1 MGILGDIDSVID
13 KADVFINVKSE
24 REIAEILDKTIKFT
38 SVPFDS
44 CHYAILKKFDT
55 NSGRTLKK
63 KMVQQQQIGTFNW
76 DCTNLLK
83 YYGVDHIFKGA
94 NICIKQ
100 RVEHG
105 WGNYEYVIT
114 KMAIIFRGH
123 KRKDDYAILLN
134 SISSSTA
141 QNSGYLSVTNYI
153 KEHTNR
159 CVAKLRK
166 VFTDEFYFNELF
178 VKLRTKYHIG
188 EFSGNKWL
196 EF

>member
-1 MGILGDIDSVID
+1 MGILSDIDSVID

-24 REIAEILDKTIKFT
+24 REVAEILDKSIKFT

-44 CHYAILKKFDT
+44 CHYAILKKFDI
-55 NSGRTLKK
+55 NSGRSIKK
-63 KMVQQQQIGTFNW
+63 KMVQQQIGTFNW

-100 RVEHG
+100 CVEHG

-123 KRKDDYAILLN
+123 KRKNDYAILLN
-134 SISSSTA
+134 SISTSTA
-141 QNSGYLSVTNYI
+141 QNNNGYLSVGNYI
-153 KEHTNR
+153 KGHTSR
-159 CVAKLRK
+159 CVAKLHK
-166 VFTDEFYFNELF
+166 IFTDEFCFNELF
-178 VKLRTKYHIG
+178 IKLRTKYHIS
-188 EFSGNKWL
+188 EFSGNRWL